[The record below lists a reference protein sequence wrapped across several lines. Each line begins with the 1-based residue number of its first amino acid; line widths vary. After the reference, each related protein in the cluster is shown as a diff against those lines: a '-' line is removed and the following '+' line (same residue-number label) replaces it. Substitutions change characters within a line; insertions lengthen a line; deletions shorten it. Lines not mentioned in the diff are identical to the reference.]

1 MTSPLG
7 NKQETQSLSPPSFF
21 LGIVKQVLAG
31 DTIVIRDR
39 PIDGPPPERIIVLS
53 NISCGRV
60 ARRPTSGYPTGT
72 PEDPFAWEARE
83 FSRTLLIGKEVC
95 YSVETELP
103 SGRKYGCVYIGK
115 STNGENVALSLIEH
129 GLAEVRKLSPT
140 IADKNKMYQQ
150 LVTAQDHAKSLGK
163 GRWSS
168 NSAVTRN
175 IIWSVEDTRS
185 FFEKY
190 KNQPLRAVVESVR
203 DGCSVQVFIL
213 PESLSEKPNT
223 FVYLTVTMT
232 GIKSPSTR
240 YENGKLVAEPW
251 GLDAQFFTESRLLQR
266 DVTILLESIF
276 NQNFVGSILHPNG
289 NIAELLLR
297 QGLARCIDWYLNLV
311 SIPGAAEA
319 YKAAEKFAKE
329 KRMRLWENYQPTQA
343 MEVHVDS
350 VKTIVPG
357 KVFNGFICEVGNGDN
372 VSIKCSDGVHKL
384 FLSSIRAPRPQ
395 IGNKEEE
402 NTVQRDRIRPLYDI
416 PYMFE
421 AREILRQFVGKH
433 VTAQV
438 DYIQPKTS
446 NTVDERV
453 CATVRADDVNLALLL
468 VSKGLASVIRY
479 RNSSDPRT
487 VYYSELLAAEE
498 DAQSKGFGMYC
509 KQDPPI
515 HRVADLTGN
524 VAKSRQ
530 FLSFLQRTERL
541 DGVVEFVFSA
551 SRYRIYIPRETC
563 IITLLLGGIQC
574 PRRGRIGPDGITLPD
589 MPFSNEAYTFA
600 KELCMQ
606 RNVEVK
612 VETIDRVGNFVG
624 WLFLDI
630 PSTGQNNEP
639 DTNKPLNKKKKKKTT
654 DITSVRQKA
663 NLSLLLISHGFGT
676 VHRAPATERSP
687 YYHDMIKAEEDAKIN
702 QCGLWSSDQF
712 VKEWEAEVQNNS
724 DPTALNGAED
734 GNPISLTGFSEYLDD
749 LSELQ
754 INENGDTTNENNGGT
769 TKQLSWKPAQ
779 ITGISKPASGSQ
791 GLRFFAQHLS
801 DACTLVKISQT
812 LNSHSF
818 PPFPPEYYPKKG
830 SICIA
835 CFSLDNCWY
844 RARVIRSSP
853 KSVAVQFIDFGN
865 EEVIDAAEYSSRLSP
880 LPASPLLQ
888 LPPQVKEYRLAFVQL
903 PPDSTDRAF
912 AERAFCNLVENK
924 EVRLAIQYESVPC
937 GNETVKP
944 VPAVTLL
951 LPVAD
956 INTSGSSVCS
966 NDVDISE
973 SLLSNGLVC
982 VEPIQPQFLKRLP
995 RQLLHKY
1002 LDAQALAKKERK
1014 NIWQYGDFRADVDQL

>member
-1 MTSPLG
+1 MTSPLS
-7 NKQETQSLSPPSFF
+7 NKQDPQSLSSPSFF

-31 DTIVIRDR
+31 DTIVVRDR

-60 ARRPTSGYPTGT
+60 ARRPTSGNPTGT
-72 PEDPFAWEARE
+72 PEDSFAWEARE
-83 FSRTLLIGKEVC
+83 FCRTLLIGKEVC

-115 STNGENVALSLIEH
+115 STNGENVALSLIEQ
-129 GLAEVRKLSPT
+129 GLAEVRKLNPT
-140 IADKNKMYQQ
+140 IADKNKMYQL
-150 LVTAQDHAKSLGK
+150 LVTAQEQAKSLGK
-163 GRWSS
+163 GRWSP
-168 NSAVTRN
+168 NSAITRE
-175 IIWSVEDTRS
+175 IVWSVEDARN

-190 KNQPLRAVVESVR
+190 KNQPLKAVVESVR
-203 DGCSVQVFIL
+203 DGCSLQVFIL
-213 PESLSEKPNT
+213 PESLREKPNT
-223 FVYLTVTMT
+223 FVYLTITMT

-240 YENGKLVAEPW
+240 YENGKMVAEPW

-276 NQNFVGSILHPNG
+276 SQNFVGSILHPNG

-297 QGLARCIDWYLNLV
+297 QGLARCIDWNLNLV
-311 SIPGAAEA
+311 SVPGAAEA
-319 YKAAEKFAKE
+319 YKAAERFAKE
-329 KRMRLWENYQPTQA
+329 KRLRLWENYQPTQA
-343 MEVHVDS
+343 MEVHVDN
-350 VKTIVPG
+350 VKTIIPG
-357 KVFNGFICEVGNGDN
+357 KVFNGF
-372 VSIKCSDGVHKL
+372 
-384 FLSSIRAPRPQ
+384 
-395 IGNKEEE
+395 
-402 NTVQRDRIRPLYDI
+402 
-416 PYMFE
+416 
-421 AREILRQFVGKH
+421 

-515 HRVADLTGN
+515 HRVTDLTGN

-530 FLSFLQRTERL
+530 FMSFLQRAERL

-563 IITLLLGGIQC
+563 IITLLLAGIQC
-574 PRRGRIGPDGITLPD
+574 PRRGR
-589 MPFSNEAYTFA
+589 
-600 KELCMQ
+600 
-606 RNVEVK
+606 

-624 WLFLDI
+624 WLFLEI
-630 PSTGQNNEP
+630 PSTGQSNEP
-639 DTNKPLNKKKKKKTT
+639 DTNKPLSKKKKKKTT
-654 DITSVRQKA
+654 DVTSVRQKA
-663 NLSLLLISHGFGT
+663 NLSLLLISQGFGT

-687 YYHDMIKAEEDAKIN
+687 YYHDMIKAEDDAKTN
-702 QCGLWSSDQF
+702 QCGLWSSDEF
-712 VKEWEAEVQNNS
+712 VKEWEAVIQNNS
-724 DPTALNGAED
+724 DPTALSGAED

-754 INENGDTTNENNGGT
+754 INEDGDAANENNGET

-779 ITGISKPASGSQ
+779 ITGISRPASSSQ

-812 LNSHSF
+812 LNNQSF
-818 PPFPPEYYPKKG
+818 PSFPPEYYPKKG

-853 KSVAVQFIDFGN
+853 KSVTVQFIDFGN

-880 LPASPLLQ
+880 LPASPLMQ

-924 EVRLAIQYESVPC
+924 EVRLAVQYESVPC

-956 INTSGSSVCS
+956 MNTSGSSVCS
-966 NDVDISE
+966 SDIDISE
-973 SLLSNGLVC
+973 SLLSSGLVC
-982 VEPIQPQFLKRLP
+982 VEPIQPQFLNRLP